1 MKACRE
7 EHYDIAKM
15 LIEHGADV
23 NAENK
28 KGETP
33 LIMAA
38 KDGSTKTIQLF
49 LENKANPNHQDKS
62 GKSALMYALE
72 SSPAKLDS
80 SELLL
85 SNSAECTLQDINGE
99 SVLSKFIDNALRGLE
114 PKEESNY
121 FTFFQKILDGG
132 ADINEQDGDGM
143 TALIRIAYRGGYFR
157 FADADIENTRS
168 HLRAKLVKNIID
180 NKADTSLVDK
190 KGKTAL
196 DYATKAKRSYIIEL
210 LEWEKNRGKNPAED
224 LLIGAA
230 YNDTE
235 LVQNSIKNGA
245 NVNDKFSNEIWKGRS
260 PLIITANKGYEETA
274 KVLISAGADVNAKL
288 EDGTTALMSASQ
300 NGQTELVKAL
310 LEKGAG
316 VNEKN
321 NDGMT
326 PLLFASGSGRTDVV
340 KELLNNNA
348 DPHLSDRGV
357 SALMLADANGFSEI
371 VQILKKEGLR
381 TRWEIQESALTLLK
395 AVSSGSLNAVQQ
407 ALKDGADVNDLII
420 SPDLQWAVFYI

>member
-1 MKACRE
+1 MTAIYKRYPDVIKLLLEKNIDVNFADRYGTTPLMKASRE
-7 EHYDIAKM
+7 EHYEIAKM
-15 LIEHGADV
+15 LLEHGADV

-33 LIMAA
+33 LILAA
-38 KDGSTKTIQLF
+38 KDGSTKTVQLF
-49 LENKANPNHQDKS
+49 LENKANPNHQDRI
-62 GKSALMYALE
+62 GKSAFMYALE
-72 SSPAKLDS
+72 SVPAKLSS
-80 SELLL
+80 SEVLLAHGAKC
-85 SNSAECTLQDINGE
+85 NLQDSKGE
-99 SVLSKFIDNALRGLE
+99 TVLIKFIDNVLRGME
-114 PKEESNY
+114 PQNEDNY
-121 FTFFQKILDGG
+121 FVFLKRILDGG

-245 NVNDKFSNEIWKGRS
+245 NVNDKFSNEIWKGGS

-300 NGQTELVKAL
+300 NGQIELVKAL
-310 LEKGAG
+310 LEKGAK
-316 VNEKN
+316 VNEKD

-340 KELLNNNA
+340 KKLLNKNA
-348 DPHLSDRGV
+348 DPHISD
-357 SALMLADANGFSEI
+357 
-371 VQILKKEGLR
+371 
-381 TRWEIQESALTLLK
+381 
-395 AVSSGSLNAVQQ
+395 
-407 ALKDGADVNDLII
+407 
-420 SPDLQWAVFYI
+420 